1 MNKNEM
7 TFIAGIDIGNGYVKG
22 CIEGTTVSD
31 IDIPSGVAYVTTTH
45 DIKTELS
52 EADGVIGDIFN
63 QMDVSFESDLVKD
76 TTRRIFGRRGLQSG
90 MSIEEFD
97 VFSHI
102 SKAKQPLSYM
112 LTLGCIAGKALQEY
126 WNQNKALPDGIIKVN
141 VAEIALALPI
151 TEYKKYRK
159 EYADGYKATNHV
171 VEFHN
176 FDTPIRVEIHFN
188 DVQVIA
194 EGASAHY
201 AINDRGAALMNS
213 MLNEVRNLGGNFDGI
228 TADDI
233 LAATNTI
240 GVDIGEGTVNFPV
253 FQNGKFNPDASTTFD
268 KGYGAVMNAALERV
282 QDNGY
287 PFNSRKELVDFLNTT
302 PTVLSR
308 KRYKD
313 IEGIVDEEITA
324 FVNETVMQFS
334 KQMSRVGSY
343 VEVIYVYGGG
353 ATPVKNEL
361 YPALMEK
368 VKSIGNGEVM
378 YPVLYLGSEYSRY
391 LNSEGLFVF
400 AKKLFAA
407 NNAKKK

>member
-7 TFIAGIDIGNGYVKG
+7 TFVAGIDIGNGYVKG
-22 CIEGTTVSD
+22 CIEGTFQSD

-45 DIKTELS
+45 DIKTDLS
-52 EADGVIGDIFN
+52 EAEAVIGDIFN
-63 QMDVSFESDLVKD
+63 QMDVSFESSLIND

-90 MSIEEFD
+90 MSVEEFD
-97 VFSHI
+97 VYSHL

-112 LTLGCIAGKALQEY
+112 LTLGCVAGKALQEY
-126 WNQNKALPDGIIKVN
+126 WAQNKALPDNIIKVN

-151 TEYKKYRK
+151 TEYKRYRK
-159 EYADGYKATNHV
+159 EYADGYKAVNHI

-176 FDTPIRVEIHFN
+176 FDTPVRVEIHFS

-201 AINDRGAALMNS
+201 AIHDKGAALMNS
-213 MLNEVRNLGGNFDGI
+213 MLNDIRNIGYDFEGI
-228 TADDI
+228 TAEDI
-233 LAATNTI
+233 LQANNTI
-240 GVDIGEGTVNFPV
+240 GVDIGEGTVNFPI
-253 FQNGKFNPDASTTFD
+253 FQNGKFNPDASNTFD
-268 KGYGAVMNAALERV
+268 KGYGAVMNAALERL

-287 PFNSRKELVDFLNTT
+287 PFKSRKELVDFLNTT
-302 PTVLSR
+302 PTALTRS
-308 KRYKD
+308 RYKA
-313 IEGIVDEEITA
+313 IESVVDEEITS

-334 KQMSRVGSY
+334 KQLARVGSY
-343 VEVIYVYGGG
+343 IEVIYVYGGG
-353 ATPVKNEL
+353 ANPVKNEL
-361 YPALMEK
+361 YPAIMEK
-368 VKSIGNGEVM
+368 VKSIGNGDVM

-400 AKKLFAA
+400 AKKLYAA